1 MASISQY
8 ISLSDGVSGPLRKMA
23 QAADVTVN
31 RMQRLTNVS
40 SASEARLARLGNSG
54 YTALATVRN
63 AAANAVSSVAQIIP
77 VAENSG
83 NAFTYMGNKA
93 RGALNGIKASVSGLA
108 SMFGALFAI
117 DGLTTFVQKSMAA
130 AAELGGAELRLKTI
144 MQQRMGATDDMVNSI
159 KNLIGE
165 EQKVGV
171 VSRAA
176 QTAGAQQLAT
186 FLNSKDAL
194 GTLIPAMNNLAV
206 QQRGT
211 KATGEDMVNI
221 ANMMGRALQGNV
233 GALTR
238 CGITFSDA
246 QADILKYGTDEERAA
261 TMAEVITQNVG
272 KMNAVFGQTKGGQA
286 AQKLNQINEVMARI
300 GKSVADAFNSMKIAS
315 AGIQVVGVEI
325 LGFAVIRVMQIITIF
340 ASVVTAVFDAVKP
353 FFEGIPEFIAN
364 NWSFIEPVLFGVAA
378 ALGVYAAAS
387 FFAAN
392 GAFAHFAGMVAQTGA
407 TIANT
412 LASWGNVAAKIAA
425 TYAQYGLNAAI
436 AACPITWIIGA
447 IIALIVIFYLAVAAV
462 NRFAGTSISATGI
475 IFAVFAWLGTGIIN
489 TIKTV
494 ANVFIAF
501 ANFLGSV
508 FQDPL
513 GAVDNLFADIWNA
526 VAQYVAEAVNSII
539 DMINKIPGMS
549 KIHTFSHVSAP
560 TIARKEISGAAF
572 YVKPFELGSRADNAA
587 AAYEAGANLP
597 ETLKDKLGGLTEG
610 AKVPTAAD
618 IAKQIPSAG
627 DVGGAGGAG
636 GADGGGAGKAR
647 DAVAKNTKRAAD
659 NTDRMVDKLDMTDQ
673 EIKELW
679 DTMTPQSIRQWD
691 NENTITIQ
699 INNQN
704 TISNDA
710 DIDGM
715 TSNLVQGLQEMLSVK
730 RNGVSIPEM
739 T

>member
-40 SASEARLARLGNSG
+40 SASEARLARLGDSG

-93 RGALNGIKASVSGLA
+93 RGALNGIKASAAGLA
-108 SMFGALFAI
+108 SMFGSMFAI
-117 DGLTTFVQKSMAA
+117 GSVMSLVQRSMAA

-144 MQQRMGATDDMVNSI
+144 MQQRMGATDDTVNSI

-165 EQKVGV
+165 EQKAGV

-206 QQRGT
+206 QQHGAR
-211 KATGEDMVNI
+211 ATGEDMVNI

-246 QADILKYGTDEERAA
+246 QANVLKFGTEEERAA

-272 KMNAVFGQTKGGQA
+272 NMNAVFGQTKGGQA
-286 AQKLNQINEVMARI
+286 AQKMNQINEAMVKVGR
-300 GKSVADAFNSMKIAS
+300 SVAEAFNSMKIAS
-315 AGIQVVGVEI
+315 ADIQVAGVEI
-325 LGFAVIRVMQIITIF
+325 LGAVIIKVMQVITVF
-340 ASVVTAVFDAVKP
+340 ASVVTSVFAAVKP
-353 FFEGIPEFIAN
+353 FFTGIPEAIAN
-364 NWSFIEPVLFGVAA
+364 NWSLIEPVLFGVAA
-378 ALGVYAAAS
+378 ALGLYAAAS
-387 FFAAN
+387 FFAAD
-392 GAFAHFAGMVAQTGA
+392 GAFAHFAGMVVQTGA
-407 TIANT
+407 AIAHTVASWAETAALIALTIA
-412 LASWGNVAAKIAA
+412 
-425 TYAQYGLNAAI
+425 QDGLNAAI

-447 IIALIVIFYLAVAAV
+447 IIALIVVFYLAIAV
-462 NRFAGTSISATGI
+462 VNKFAGTNISATGI
-475 IFAVFAWLGTGIIN
+475 IFAAFAWLGTGIIN

-513 GAVDNLFADIWNA
+513 GAVENLFADIWNA

-572 YVKPFELGSRADNAA
+572 YIKPFEMGSRADNAA

-610 AKVPTAAD
+610 PKVPTAAD

-627 DVGGAGGAG
+627 DVGGAGGAD
-636 GADGGGAGKAR
+636 GAGAGKAR

>member
-23 QAADVTVN
+23 QAADIAVN
-31 RMQRLTNVS
+31 KMQRLTNVS
-40 SASEARLARLGNSG
+40 TEAEARTARMANSASSAMATIRNS
-54 YTALATVRN
+54 AS
-63 AAANAVSSVAQIIP
+63 NAVASIAQIIP

-93 RGALNGIKASVSGLA
+93 RSAFTGVKASISGLT
-108 SMFGALFAI
+108 SMFGSLFAI
-117 DGLTTFVQKSMAA
+117 GSLTSLIQRSMAA
-130 AAELGGAELRLKTI
+130 AGELGGAELRLKTI
-144 MQQRMGATDDMVNSI
+144 MQQRMGATNDMVNSI

-165 EQKVGV
+165 EQRLGV
-171 VSRAA
+171 VSRSA

-186 FLNSKDAL
+186 FLNNKDAL
-194 GTLIPAMNNLAV
+194 ATLIPAMNNLAV
-206 QQRGT
+206 QQRGA

-246 QADILKYGTDEERAA
+246 QASILKYGTEEERAA

-272 KMNAVFGQTKGGQA
+272 NMNAVFGQTKAGQA
-286 AQKLNQINEVMARI
+286 AQKMNQVNEAMV
-300 GKSVADAFNSMKIAS
+300 SVGRSVSEAFNSMKVAS
-315 AGIQVVGVEI
+315 ADIQVVGIEL
-325 LGFAVIRVMQIITIF
+325 LGAVIIRVMQVITVF
-340 ASVVTAVFDAVKP
+340 ANVVTTVFSVVKP
-353 FFEGIPEFIAN
+353 FFMGIPEFIAN
-364 NWSFIEPVLFGVAA
+364 NWGFIEPVLFGVAA

-387 FFAAN
+387 FFAAD
-392 GAFAHFAGMVAQTGA
+392 GAFAHFAGMIAQTGA
-407 TIANT
+407 AIAHTIA
-412 LASWGNVAAKIAA
+412 SWAETAAIIAMTVA
-425 TYAQYGLNAAI
+425 QDGLNAAI

-462 NRFAGTSISATGI
+462 NRFAGTSISATGL
-475 IFAVFAWLGTGIIN
+475 IFAAFAWLGAGLIN
-489 TIKTV
+489 QVKTV

-513 GAVDNLFADIWNA
+513 GAVENLFADIWNA
-526 VAQYVAEAVNSII
+526 IAQYVAEAVNSII

-572 YVKPFELGSRADNAA
+572 YIKPFELGNATENAA
-587 AAYEAGANLP
+587 AAYDVGANLP

-610 AKVPTAAD
+610 AKIPTAED
-618 IAKQIPSAG
+618 IAKQIPNAGAGAG
-627 DVGGAGGAG
+627 DVGGAGGSN
-636 GADGGGAGKAR
+636 GGAGKAR
-647 DAVAKNTKRAAD
+647 EAVAKNTKRAAD
-659 NTDRMVDKLDMTDQ
+659 NTDRLVDKLDMTDQ

-679 DTMTPQSIRQWD
+679 DTMMPQSIRQWD

-704 TISNDA
+704 TISNDT

-715 TSNLVQGLQEMLSVK
+715 TSNLIQGLQEVLSVK

>member
-23 QAADVTVN
+23 QAADITVN

-93 RGALNGIKASVSGLA
+93 RGALNGIKASAAGLV
-108 SMFGALFAI
+108 SMFGSMFAI
-117 DGLTTFVQKSMAA
+117 GSVMSMVQRSMAA

-144 MQQRMGATDDMVNSI
+144 MQQRMGATDDTVNSI

-165 EQKVGV
+165 EQKAGV

-206 QQRGT
+206 QQHGAR
-211 KATGEDMVNI
+211 ATGEDMVNI

-246 QADILKYGTDEERAA
+246 QANVLKFGTEEERAA
-261 TMAEVITQNVG
+261 TMAEVVTQNVG
-272 KMNAVFGQTKGGQA
+272 NMNAVFGQTKAGQA
-286 AQKLNQINEVMARI
+286 AQKMNQVNEALVKVGR
-300 GKSVADAFNSMKIAS
+300 SVAEAFNSMKVAS
-315 AGIQVVGVEI
+315 ADIQVAGVEI
-325 LGFAVIRVMQIITIF
+325 LGAVIIKVMQVITIF
-340 ASVVTAVFDAVKP
+340 ASVVTSVFAAVKP
-353 FFEGIPEFIAN
+353 FFMGIPEVIAN
-364 NWSFIEPVLFGVAA
+364 NWSLIEPVIFGVAA

-387 FFAAN
+387 FFAAD
-392 GAFAHFAGMVAQTGA
+392 GAFAHFAGMVVQTGA
-407 TIANT
+407 TIAHT
-412 LASWGNVAAKIAA
+412 IASWADIAAIIAMTIAQDGLNVAIAS
-425 TYAQYGLNAAI
+425 
-436 AACPITWIIGA
+436 CPITWIIGA
-447 IIALIVIFYLAVAAV
+447 IIALIVIFYLAIAV
-462 NRFAGTSISATGI
+462 VNKFAGTSISATGI
-475 IFAVFAWLGTGIIN
+475 IFAAFAWLGTGIIN

-513 GAVDNLFADIWNA
+513 GAVENLFADIWNA

-618 IAKQIPSAG
+618 IAKQIPSVS
-627 DVGGAGGAG
+627 DVGGAGGSDG
-636 GADGGGAGKAR
+636 SGGGAGKAR

-715 TSNLVQGLQEMLSVK
+715 MSNLVQGLQEMLSVK

>member
-40 SASEARLARLGNSG
+40 SASEARLARLGDSG

-93 RGALNGIKASVSGLA
+93 RGALNGIKASAAGLA
-108 SMFGALFAI
+108 SMFGSMFAI
-117 DGLTTFVQKSMAA
+117 GSVMSLVQRSMAA

-165 EQKVGV
+165 EQKAGV
-171 VSRAA
+171 VSRSA

-186 FLNSKDAL
+186 FLNSKEAL

-206 QQRGT
+206 QQRGA

-246 QADILKYGTDEERAA
+246 QANVLKFGTEEERAA

-272 KMNAVFGQTKGGQA
+272 NMNAVFGQTKGGQA
-286 AQKLNQINEVMARI
+286 AQKMNQINEAMVKVGR
-300 GKSVADAFNSMKIAS
+300 SVAEAFNSMKIAS
-315 AGIQVVGVEI
+315 ADIQVAGVEI
-325 LGFAVIRVMQIITIF
+325 LGAVIIKVMQVITVF
-340 ASVVTAVFDAVKP
+340 ASVVTSVFAAVKP
-353 FFEGIPEFIAN
+353 FFTGIPEAIAN
-364 NWSFIEPVLFGVAA
+364 NWSLIEPVLFGVAA

-387 FFAAN
+387 FFAAD
-392 GAFAHFAGMVAQTGA
+392 GAFAHFAGMIVQTGA
-407 TIANT
+407 AIAHTIA
-412 LASWGNVAAKIAA
+412 SWAETAAIIAL
-425 TYAQYGLNAAI
+425 TIAQDGLNVAI

-447 IIALIVIFYLAVAAV
+447 IIALIVIFYLAIAV
-462 NRFAGTSISATGI
+462 VNKFAGTSISATGI
-475 IFAVFAWLGTGIIN
+475 IFAAFAWLGTGIIN

-501 ANFLGSV
+501 ANFLPAIRLTSSATSCAFCTV
-508 FQDPL
+508 RLRRIASLAPL
-513 GAVDNLFADIWNA
+513 S
-526 VAQYVAEAVNSII
+526 NSSMATALATPPAPRIR
-539 DMINKIPGMS
+539 
-549 KIHTFSHVSAP
+549 TFS
-560 TIARKEISGAAF
+560 
-572 YVKPFELGSRADNAA
+572 PF
-587 AAYEAGANLP
+587 
-597 ETLKDKLGGLTEG
+597 TFT
-610 AKVPTAAD
+610 
-618 IAKQIPSAG
+618 PSSHME
-627 DVGGAGGAG
+627 
-636 GADGGGAGKAR
+636 R
-647 DAVAKNTKRAAD
+647 
-659 NTDRMVDKLDMTDQ
+659 
-673 EIKELW
+673 
-679 DTMTPQSIRQWD
+679 
-691 NENTITIQ
+691 
-699 INNQN
+699 
-704 TISNDA
+704 
-710 DIDGM
+710 
-715 TSNLVQGLQEMLSVK
+715 
-730 RNGVSIPEM
+730 
-739 T
+739 

>member
-93 RGALNGIKASVSGLA
+93 RGALNGIKASAAGLV
-108 SMFGALFAI
+108 SMFGSMFAI
-117 DGLTTFVQKSMAA
+117 GSVMSLVQRSMAA

-246 QADILKYGTDEERAA
+246 QADILKYGTEEERAA

-475 IFAVFAWLGTGIIN
+475 IFAAFAWLGTGIIN

-513 GAVDNLFADIWNA
+513 GAVENLFADIWNA

-572 YVKPFELGSRADNAA
+572 YIKPFELGSRADNAA

-597 ETLKDKLGGLTEG
+597 ETLKDTLGGLTEG

-627 DVGGAGGAG
+627 DVGGAGGADG
-636 GADGGGAGKAR
+636 GGGGAGKAR

>member
-93 RGALNGIKASVSGLA
+93 RGALNGIKASAAGLA
-108 SMFGALFAI
+108 SMFGSMFAI
-117 DGLTTFVQKSMAA
+117 GSVMSLVQRSMAA

-165 EQKVGV
+165 EQKAGV
-171 VSRAA
+171 VSRSA

-186 FLNSKDAL
+186 FLNSKEAL

-206 QQRGT
+206 QQRGA

-246 QADILKYGTDEERAA
+246 QANVLKFGTEEERAA

-272 KMNAVFGQTKGGQA
+272 NMNAVFGQTKGGQA
-286 AQKLNQINEVMARI
+286 AQKMNQINEAMVKVGR
-300 GKSVADAFNSMKIAS
+300 SVAEAFNSMKIAS
-315 AGIQVVGVEI
+315 ADIQVAGVEI
-325 LGFAVIRVMQIITIF
+325 LGAVIIKVMQVITVF
-340 ASVVTAVFDAVKP
+340 ASVVTSVFAAVKP
-353 FFEGIPEFIAN
+353 FFTGIPEAIAN
-364 NWSFIEPVLFGVAA
+364 NWSLIEPVLFGVAA
-378 ALGVYAAAS
+378 ALGLYAAAS
-387 FFAAN
+387 FFAAD
-392 GAFAHFAGMVAQTGA
+392 GAFAHFAGMVVQTGA
-407 TIANT
+407 AIAHTVASWAETAALIALTIA
-412 LASWGNVAAKIAA
+412 
-425 TYAQYGLNAAI
+425 QDGLNAAI

-447 IIALIVIFYLAVAAV
+447 IIALIVVFYLAIAV
-462 NRFAGTSISATGI
+462 VNKFAGTNISATGI
-475 IFAVFAWLGTGIIN
+475 IFAAFAWLGTGIIN

-513 GAVDNLFADIWNA
+513 GAVENLFADIWNA

-572 YVKPFELGSRADNAA
+572 YVKPFELGSSADNAA
-587 AAYEAGANLP
+587 P
-597 ETLKDKLGGLTEG
+597 
-610 AKVPTAAD
+610 
-618 IAKQIPSAG
+618 
-627 DVGGAGGAG
+627 
-636 GADGGGAGKAR
+636 
-647 DAVAKNTKRAAD
+647 RA
-659 NTDRMVDKLDMTDQ
+659 
-673 EIKELW
+673 
-679 DTMTPQSIRQWD
+679 
-691 NENTITIQ
+691 
-699 INNQN
+699 
-704 TISNDA
+704 
-710 DIDGM
+710 
-715 TSNLVQGLQEMLSVK
+715 
-730 RNGVSIPEM
+730 
-739 T
+739 

>member
-23 QAADVTVN
+23 QAADITVN

-93 RGALNGIKASVSGLA
+93 RGALNGIKASATGLV
-108 SMFGALFAI
+108 SMFGSMFAI
-117 DGLTTFVQKSMAA
+117 GSVMSMVQRSMAA

-165 EQKVGV
+165 EQKAGV
-171 VSRAA
+171 VSRSA

-186 FLNSKDAL
+186 FLNSKEAL

-206 QQRGT
+206 QQRGA

-246 QADILKYGTDEERAA
+246 QANVLKFGTEEERAA
-261 TMAEVITQNVG
+261 TMAEVITKNVG
-272 KMNAVFGQTKGGQA
+272 NMNALFGQTKGCQA
-286 AQKLNQINEVMARI
+286 AQKMNQINEAMVKVGR
-300 GKSVADAFNSMKIAS
+300 SVAEAFNSMKIAS
-315 AGIQVVGVEI
+315 ADIQVAGVEI
-325 LGFAVIRVMQIITIF
+325 LGAVIIKVMQVITVF
-340 ASVVTAVFDAVKP
+340 ASVVTSVFAAVKP
-353 FFEGIPEFIAN
+353 FFTGIPEAIAN
-364 NWSFIEPVLFGVAA
+364 NWSLIEPVLFGVAA
-378 ALGVYAAAS
+378 ALGLYAAAS
-387 FFAAN
+387 FFAAD
-392 GAFAHFAGMVAQTGA
+392 GAFAHFAGMIVQTGA
-407 TIANT
+407 AIAHTVASWAETAALIALTIA
-412 LASWGNVAAKIAA
+412 
-425 TYAQYGLNAAI
+425 QDGLNAAI

-447 IIALIVIFYLAVAAV
+447 IIALIVVFYLAIAV
-462 NRFAGTSISATGI
+462 VNKFAGTNISATGI
-475 IFAVFAWLGTGIIN
+475 IFAAFAWLGTGIIN

-513 GAVDNLFADIWNA
+513 GAVENLFADIWNA

-572 YVKPFELGSRADNAA
+572 YVKPFELGSSADNAA

-627 DVGGAGGAG
+627 DVGGAGGSDG
-636 GADGGGAGKAR
+636 SGGGAGKAR

-715 TSNLVQGLQEMLSVK
+715 MSNLVQGLQEMLSVK